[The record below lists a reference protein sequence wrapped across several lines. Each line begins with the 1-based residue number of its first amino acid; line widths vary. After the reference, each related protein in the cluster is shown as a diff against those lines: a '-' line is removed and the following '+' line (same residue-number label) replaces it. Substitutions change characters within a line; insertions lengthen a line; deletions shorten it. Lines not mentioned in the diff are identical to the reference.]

1 VDASLK
7 SELFKIGEEM
17 ARLSD
22 AQQSPGSQS
31 VDMRQVTAAVRQLED
46 RVPAAI
52 QEIQEKHTAIQHDM
66 ETTVKAAEAKVR
78 AIDQLYK
85 EAVAENELLYEKFN
99 GELGKIVKALKG
111 KGKEEK
117 EELMVRLRDQ
127 SDETARMKKENARLK
142 REMVSL
148 RAALKGTTE

>member
-1 VDASLK
+1 MDASLR
-7 SELFKIGEEM
+7 SELSKIGEEM
-17 ARLSD
+17 ARVNNTRP
-22 AQQSPGSQS
+22 PGSQS
-31 VDMRQVTAAVRQLED
+31 VDMRRVSAAVRELED
-46 RVPAAI
+46 RIPTAI
-52 QEIQEKHTAIQHDM
+52 QELQDKQNAIQRDM

-111 KGKEEK
+111 KGKDEK
-117 EELMVRLRDQ
+117 EELMMRLRDQ

>member
-1 VDASLK
+1 MS
-7 SELFKIGEEM
+7 
-17 ARLSD
+17 
-22 AQQSPGSQS
+22 
-31 VDMRQVTAAVRQLED
+31 AAVRQLED
-46 RVPAAI
+46 RIPVAI
-52 QEIQEKHTAIQHDM
+52 QEIQEKHDAIQHDM

-111 KGKEEK
+111 KGKDEK
-117 EELMVRLRDQ
+117 EELMARLRDQ
-127 SDETARMKKENARLK
+127 SDETARVKKENARLK